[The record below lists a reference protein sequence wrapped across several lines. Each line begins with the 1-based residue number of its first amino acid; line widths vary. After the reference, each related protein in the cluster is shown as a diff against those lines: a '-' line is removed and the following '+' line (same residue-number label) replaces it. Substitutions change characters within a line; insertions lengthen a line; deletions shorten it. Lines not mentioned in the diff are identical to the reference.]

1 MNDEK
6 LIDKTSDFVNE
17 QQAIVREWLGTGS
30 INVFGVQFSGKDTQL
45 DRLTKWTHGVK
56 LGGGALSRNLIDK
69 LPDNVR
75 EATLAGELIPLHY
88 FLELMTPVFASS
100 EFEGKPL
107 LLSAVG
113 RWHGEEAGVM
123 KAAAEGGHS
132 IKAAVWLD
140 LEEEVVWK
148 RWSLMKDKGDREA
161 RIDDSPEGLRTRLK
175 WFREK
180 TLPVRKYYEEHGLLI
195 PVDGGKT
202 PDNVEAEILNG
213 LAAKA
218 GYRA

>member
-1 MNDEK
+1 
-6 LIDKTSDFVNE
+6 
-17 QQAIVREWLGTGS
+17 
-30 INVFGVQFSGKDTQL
+30 
-45 DRLTKWTHGVK
+45 
-56 LGGGALSRNLIDK
+56 
-69 LPDNVR
+69 
-75 EATLAGELIPLHY
+75 
-88 FLELMTPVFASS
+88 MTPVFASS